1 MANTQ
6 INVQDRK
13 EIFSA
18 KIVSFDLQ
26 NWNGHIVMVNAEQ
39 AADYGIK
46 DGDKISLIRKNEEF
60 VVDVSLTDSYVQAN
74 EIWVTKDFLEEYP
87 IMEWDTVLVS
97 FVKNNPLSMQA
108 IRKKLLWKKITDEEI
123 DAIIEDV
130 KNNKIPDLVLAYYIS
145 SSFFY
150 KTDMH
155 ELAYTTK
162 ATAYTWDMYRFPWIV
177 AGKYCIGWVPG
188 NETTMIIIPILA
200 SLWITVPKSFSKAIT
215 SPAATGECVNVLM
228 DIEFSKQEVIRIT
241 DKVWACL
248 VWNEK
253 LNLAPVNDRIIK
265 VSSPIGMEP
274 YARMISSIMAK
285 NYAMWINHCLI
296 DIPMWPTAKV
306 ATMRDAKRVAKRF
319 KEIWEY
325 LWIKMDVEITDGS
338 QPIGRWIWA
347 SLQAREALRILQ
359 QDSMKSKD
367 LEWKALF
374 LAAKLLV
381 LCWKAPNMDIAL
393 KLARTQLENWE
404 AWKKM
409 QEIIKVQNW
418 DPNIK
423 PEDIILG
430 KFSHDVVAEKN
441 CYINKVD
448 MKILNTMVRWLWA
461 PKQYQAWIYLHKKLW
476 DKVKKWEVIYTMYS
490 HSANK
495 LNLIKEMQKEN
506 DFYTYWD
513 SIHVKEKIKKIMKK
527 LT

>member
-1 MANTQ
+1 MINKQ
-6 INVQDRK
+6 ISIQDHR

-26 NWNGHIVMVNAEQ
+26 NWNWHFVMVNAEQ

-46 DGDKISLIRKNEEF
+46 DDDKISLIRRWEEF
-60 VVDVSLTDSYVQAN
+60 VVDVALTDKYVQAN
-74 EIWVTKDFLEEYP
+74 EIWVTNDFLEEYP

-150 KTDMH
+150 KTDIH

-177 AGKYCIGWVPG
+177 AGKYCIWWVPW

-228 DIEFSKQEVIRIT
+228 DIEFDKQQVIRLT

-265 VSSPIGMEP
+265 VSAPLGMEP

-325 LWIKMDVEITDGS
+325 LWIKMAVEVTDGS
-338 QPIGRWIWA
+338 QPIGKWIWA

-359 QDSMKSKD
+359 QNNIKSED
-367 LEWKALF
+367 LEKKAIF
-374 LAAKLLV
+374 LAANLLV
-381 LCWKAPNMDIAL
+381 LCWKATNMENAT
-393 KLARTQLENWE
+393 KLVNTQIENWE

-409 QEIIKVQNW
+409 QEIIKAQNW

-423 PEDIILG
+423 SEEIPLG
-430 KFSHDVVAEKN
+430 KFSYEVIADKD
-441 CYINKVD
+441 CYIQKVD
-448 MKILNTMVRWLWA
+448 MKLLNTMVRWLWA
-461 PKQYQAWIYLHKKLW
+461 PKQYEAWIYLNKKLW

-490 HSANK
+490 PSENK
-495 LNLIKEMQKEN
+495 LNLVKDMLKEN

-513 SIHVKEKIKKIMKK
+513 SVHVKEKIKKIMKK